1 MTVLLGGLQ
10 QAQRKWPYS
19 SVFSSSVIKRHPFVQ
34 RKKQKLVD
42 RVLPSVSYGQKRN
55 KWCSVFL
62 WGLLFPVGVHRR
74 ASGYAPK
81 APEGI
86 SWLSETARA
95 GRRKHLPL
103 HCLCTLLSIAHA
115 CTSCYVSSCLHW
127 RSHNRQRAFLHC
139 LFLDRCFG
147 LFSLFA
153 GPIRIF
159 WCLYTCSSKSIV
171 SGWPH
176 FFGLSYTSI
185 FPCAIDVMC
194 CSSTQNIKEKEKKH
208 RQRGCHKNK
217 QEVYESLRC
226 LIGVMR

>member
-62 WGLLFPVGVHRR
+62 RGLLFPVGVHRR

-95 GRRKHLPL
+95 GRRKHIPL

-139 LFLDRCFG
+139 LFLDRCFV

-159 WCLYTCSSKSIV
+159 CIRVPAKVLSMDD
-171 SGWPH
+171 P
-176 FFGLSYTSI
+176 FFWFRLHVNFS
-185 FPCAIDVMC
+185 MC
-194 CSSTQNIKEKEKKH
+194 HRRYVLFVYVKHKKERKKH
-208 RQRGCHKNK
+208 RQRGFHKNK